1 MKTIV
6 AKPFFIVNTEG
17 AYQAAFSRLDFEVI
31 VKVKPSNP
39 SIGLSYKKNRDHVRF
54 GFHPESGHADSS
66 GAQPSQDCDRRARH
80 LPTSKRF

>member
-39 SIGLSYKKNRDHVRF
+39 SIGLSYKKNR
-54 GFHPESGHADSS
+54 ELKS
-66 GAQPSQDCDRRARH
+66 
-80 LPTSKRF
+80 